1 MMFCMRQTFIE
12 LHSLMSVLFN
22 FLPLIDLRLHGMS
35 DPSIFYTQTLELHPE
50 VISEFKI

>member
-22 FLPLIDLRLHGMS
+22 FLPLVDVRR
-35 DPSIFYTQTLELHPE
+35 QE
-50 VISEFKI
+50 VLFPL